1 MFLKKRKASTDP
13 RLRSL
18 LQKAARRGYPD
29 VVELVARRLYDNGDR
44 TWMRSRA
51 VVITFE
57 ECWPLAQRLAL
68 SKEPES
74 KFAALREVTSV
85 VKQKDAAGLGALGFA
100 YHEGDHSM
108 VHIVPDPWAL
118 RMVSEAIDRPQA
130 FFEWAASHSRSEASA
145 KIVDSAKRYLA
156 AATWGWD
163 KACIIAGAFLAV
175 TKSIP
180 DLEMAPIHDTA
191 FPFWV
196 ALDKHTPQG
205 KVELR
210 RLSAEFNL
218 PYRHLI
224 WSNFYFESAVV
235 NSITESPWWNVEMK
249 WRLHRA
255 GLTLETGAAL
265 WKKVRIILRDRLAV
279 EADNLR
285 AIVESPTNIR
295 NGVKSMFDP

>member
-1 MFLKKRKASTDP
+1 
-13 RLRSL
+13 
-18 LQKAARRGYPD
+18 
-29 VVELVARRLYDNGDR
+29 
-44 TWMRSRA
+44 
-51 VVITFE
+51 VITFE
-57 ECWPLAQRLAL
+57 ECWPFAQRLAL
-68 SKEPES
+68 SRDPET
-74 KFAALREVTSV
+74 KFSALREVASV
-85 VKQKDAAGLGALGFA
+85 VKHKDAAGLGALGFA

-108 VHIVPDPWAL
+108 VDVVPDSWAL
-118 RMVSEAIDRPQA
+118 RMVSEALKRPQS
-130 FFEWAASHSRSEASA
+130 FFEWAASHSGSEASA

-163 KACIIAGAFLAV
+163 KACIIAGAFLAATNSV
-175 TKSIP
+175 PEI
-180 DLEMAPIHDTA
+180 EMAPVHDTE

-210 RLSAEFNL
+210 RLGAEFNL

-235 NSITESPWWNVEMK
+235 NSMMESPWWNAEMN
-249 WRLHRA
+249 WRLQRA

-265 WKKVRIILRDRLAV
+265 WDRVRMILRDRLSV

-285 AIVESPTNIR
+285 AIVESPANTGR
-295 NGVKSMFDP
+295 